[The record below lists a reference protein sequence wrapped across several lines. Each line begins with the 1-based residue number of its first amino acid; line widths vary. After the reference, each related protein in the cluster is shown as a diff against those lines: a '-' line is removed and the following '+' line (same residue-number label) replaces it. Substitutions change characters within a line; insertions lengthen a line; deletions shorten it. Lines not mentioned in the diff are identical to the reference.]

1 MTYYAFSLSDLLNFD
16 KAVANDMTMG
26 EKLEN
31 ILTTAVGGFILVF
44 VVLALIWGLLE
55 LFSVV
60 FVKKKTDKPKT
71 EPIPVAQPEIVL
83 PAEDAA
89 DEPADETELVAVI
102 TAAITAYRSAEGA
115 TTSTGFRVVSFRKK

>member
-16 KAVANDMTMG
+16 KAVANDMTMA

-55 LFSVV
+55 LFSLL
-60 FVKKKTDKPKT
+60 FTKKKAENEKKS
-71 EPIPVAQPEIVL
+71 EA
-83 PAEDAA
+83 PAPAV
-89 DEPADETELVAVI
+89 EPAPVIEASEPESDDLELVAVI
-102 TAAITAYRSAEGA
+102 TAAISAYRSAEGE
-115 TTSTGFRVVSFRKK
+115 SPKGFRVVSFRKK